1 MQQVQTNK
9 YYKDMKT
16 KKRYSYTQINEYN
29 HSITDKKE
37 KLIYY
42 IFFDKVTRDKKI
54 SCMFN
59 KLLLSDLKK
68 LNKEIDY
75 YLSYAYYVE
84 QIT

>member
-1 MQQVQTNK
+1 MQKNK

-16 KKRYSYTQINEYN
+16 KKRYFYSQVNEYN

-54 SCMFN
+54 AKMCN

-68 LNKEIDY
+68 LNRDIDY
-75 YLSYAYYVE
+75 YLSYSYFVE